1 MTETAAPAELTA
13 RDALRH
19 QLPDHP
25 SAREAMYWVICLPE
39 ERIGISVYAYL
50 KPTGEATQVVL
61 AWDPELRTVLLDE
74 IRDVPVRGT
83 DLDDFTVGRLHMRQ
97 PDPLSTWD
105 IEYAG
110 DEMQLDFRF
119 RALHRA
125 FSYWENPNGSP
136 LAFTSHNRIE
146 QCGTVEG
153 TLRFR
158 GRRVHFRTT
167 AHHDHSWGM
176 RDWQAM
182 MHYKWIAAQS
192 ADAQVAV
199 HAAQVIWR
207 GRVMV
212 NGYVLRDGLLSPLV
226 DARFDGTYESR
237 PAPAQRGARAARRR
251 RPGHPCPR
259 RALRGHRLPLPRR
272 RAHRD
277 RLPLRDRGTARRRA
291 VRDALAR
298 RLPRPP
304 GLDLGAPRWPLNGR
318 WPSSSTTPGS

>member
-1 MTETAAPAELTA
+1 MTETAAPTELTA

-74 IRDVPVRGT
+74 IRDVPVRGA
-83 DLDDFTVGRLHMRQ
+83 DLDDFAVGRLHMRQ
-97 PDPLSTWD
+97 PDPLLTWD

-110 DEMQLDFRF
+110 EEMQLDFRF

-158 GRRVHFRTT
+158 GRSVHFRTT

-192 ADAQVAV
+192 ADAQLAV
-199 HAAQVIWR
+199 HATQVIWR

-226 DARFDGTYESR
+226 DARFDGTYESDL
-237 PAPAQRGARAARRR
+237 
-251 RPGHPCPR
+251 HPR
-259 RALRGHRLPLPRR
+259 TVELE
-272 RAHRD
+272 
-277 RLPLRDRGTARRRA
+277 
-291 VRDALAR
+291 VRDAAGRVTRARGERFGGTVFPFPGVELTETGCRFEIEGRPGVGLCEMLWPAGYRDHLASTW
-298 RLPRPP
+298 
-304 GLDLGAPRWPLNGR
+304 GHLGGR
-318 WPSSSTTPGS
+318 